1 MAMSAIGTMRTSA
14 CALHM
19 SANDPKR
26 TNSLFRLPVYL
37 IRFAKKTVG
46 LVWRIGC
53 AGEISSEP

>member
-26 TNSLFRLPVYL
+26 TNSLSPFS
-37 IRFAKKTVG
+37 
-46 LVWRIGC
+46 GC
-53 AGEISSEP
+53 RSI